1 MNGTMD
7 VREVFKAAVNEQG
20 KNFVRG
26 TTSTDAHLFLR
37 HVSDMHY
44 RSTGLIVR
52 YSFKQLG
59 FNGTWD
65 MTRLETNLSR
75 KGKYVFFGASRRNND
90 THKRLLTSISTKSLD
105 TDKIDTWIKGK
116 PMLNDHAIGVDL
128 DEHLQGTI
136 YDNGCTG
143 SEFFFSIQNL
153 ATRMRWMN
161 QCYLMDLYVINK

>member
-1 MNGTMD
+1 
-7 VREVFKAAVNEQG
+7 
-20 KNFVRG
+20 
-26 TTSTDAHLFLR
+26 
-37 HVSDMHY
+37 MHY
-44 RSTGLIVR
+44 RSTGLTVR

-59 FNGTWD
+59 FNDTWD

-90 THKRLLTSISTKSLD
+90 THKHLLTSISTKSID

-143 SEFFFSIQNL
+143 GENFFSIQNL